1 MNDSPH
7 APEDSTPD
15 TEPDTESVASET
27 AAPKK
32 EGLVQLSFAEARVLG
47 CLLEKEATTPD
58 YYPLTLNQLFA
69 ACNQSSNREP
79 VTDLGTDEVE
89 EAMEGLRY
97 KHLGILVRQAG
108 ARVAKN
114 KHTLEQLFPYLTEGE
129 RALIC
134 VLLLRGQQTVGE
146 LRQRTERM
154 HHFSSIESTEA
165 ALQRLC
171 DYDPHPLVRLVPAG
185 GGRRVP
191 TYVHLFCGEPDLSP
205 VAGDA
210 GSSSPARG
218 ETVAG
223 PGWREEM
230 EEHLAALREEVASL
244 RDEVRSLREELGA

>member
-1 MNDSPH
+1 MNDSPL
-7 APEDSTPD
+7 PPSDDDSD
-15 TEPDTESVASET
+15 TEITTDEPATVRKDS
-27 AAPKK
+27 
-32 EGLVQLSFAEARVLG
+32 LVQLTFAEARVLG

-114 KHTLEQLFPYLTEGE
+114 KHTIEQIFPYLTEGE
-129 RALIC
+129 RSLIC

-165 ALQRLC
+165 TLQRLY
-171 DYDPHPLVRLVPAG
+171 DYDPHPLIRLIPAG

-191 TYVHLFCGEPDLSP
+191 TYVHLFCGEPDTSAFSAAIAPASSRSESVASP
-205 VAGDA
+205 
-210 GSSSPARG
+210 S
-218 ETVAG
+218 
-223 PGWREEM
+223 WREEM
-230 EEHLAALREEVASL
+230 EQQLNELREEIATLRSEVQSL
-244 RDEVRSLREELGA
+244 KDELGA